1 MSHITV
7 TLEDWQ
13 WDFVVDAV
21 RAQAK
26 RNKYPESYTAK
37 SDRQI
42 ADAIKTQVTDAAAA
56 EIAFDRRIEAAI
68 KTQAADAAKEIT
80 A

>member
-1 MSHITV
+1 MSKITV

-26 RNKYPESYTAK
+26 RDKYPDSYGAK
-37 SDRQI
+37 MDRQI
-42 ADAIKTQVTDAAAA
+42 AAAIKTQVTDAAAA
-56 EIAFDRRIEAAI
+56 EIALNRRIADAI
-68 KTQAADAAKEIT
+68 KTQAGAEIAA
-80 A
+80 